1 MKIFINSLT
10 LSRIILAPVIFI
22 CIVHWQYFGFA
33 ILLFIFASISDFFD
47 GHLARRYKL
56 TSELGRILDPIA
68 DKILTT
74 FTLIALTLY
83 IDSFYLGIMTAT
95 ILAREFWVSALTEL
109 NAINKNLDA
118 TKVTFMAKIKTAV
131 QFIAISGYVL
141 ALYFN
146 LAILL
151 FVSNFIL
158 LVAVLVTLITSI
170 EYTTNTLKVTS
181 PED

>member
-1 MKIFINSLT
+1 MKNIINIIT
-10 LSRIILAPVIFI
+10 LSRILCAPFIYI
-22 CIVHWQYFGFA
+22 CITAFESFGVAF
-33 ILLFIFASISDFFD
+33 LLFIFASITDFLD
-47 GHLARRYKL
+47 GYLARKFNA

-68 DKILTT
+68 DKILIA

-83 IDSFYLGIMTAT
+83 LDSFYLGVMTAT
-95 ILAREFWVSALTEL
+95 ILAREFWVSALREL

-118 TKVTFMAKIKTAV
+118 TKVTFMAKIKTTA
-131 QFIAISGYVL
+131 QFIAISGFVL

-158 LVAVLVTLITSI
+158 LVAVLVTLITGI
-170 EYTTNTLKVTS
+170 EYTTNTLKVTLR
-181 PED
+181 ED